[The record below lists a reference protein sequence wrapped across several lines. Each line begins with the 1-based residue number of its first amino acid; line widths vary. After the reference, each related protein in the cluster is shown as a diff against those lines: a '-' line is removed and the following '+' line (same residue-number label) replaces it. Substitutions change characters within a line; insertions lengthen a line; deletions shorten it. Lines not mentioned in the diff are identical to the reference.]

1 MTRPTTTRLP
11 SLGPRGE
18 GWVVIQVVLLAA
30 IAAAGW
36 WLGPDWSGPLRF
48 GAILAGIMALAGGAV
63 LVVRGLV
70 DLGGALTPLPHP
82 RDDAELVQ
90 TGVYGLARH
99 PIYGGLTLGAVGWS
113 LVQASLAGIVASAM
127 LLAFFTL
134 KSSREEAWLV
144 ERFPGYASYRTRT
157 RRFIPWVG

>member
-18 GWVVIQVVLLAA
+18 GWVAIQAVLLAA

-36 WLGPDWSGPLRF
+36 WLGPDWSGPLRS
-48 GAILAGIMALAGGAV
+48 GAILAGIMALASGAI
-63 LVVRGLV
+63 LVVKGLV
-70 DLGGALTPLPHP
+70 DLGGSLTPLPHP
-82 RDDAELVQ
+82 RDDAELVE

-134 KSSREEAWLV
+134 KSSREEAWLM

>member
-1 MTRPTTTRLP
+1 MA
-11 SLGPRGE
+11 
-18 GWVVIQVVLLAA
+18 LA
-30 IAAAGW
+30 
-36 WLGPDWSGPLRF
+36 S
-48 GAILAGIMALAGGAV
+48 GAIL
-63 LVVRGLV
+63 VVKGLV
-70 DLGGALTPLPHP
+70 DLGGSLTPLPHP
-82 RDDAELVQ
+82 RDDAELVE

-99 PIYGGLTLGAVGWS
+99 PIYGGLMLGAVGWS

>member
-18 GWVVIQVVLLAA
+18 GWVAIQAVLLAA
-30 IAAAGW
+30 VAAAGW
-36 WLGPDWSGPLRF
+36 WLGPDWSGPARL